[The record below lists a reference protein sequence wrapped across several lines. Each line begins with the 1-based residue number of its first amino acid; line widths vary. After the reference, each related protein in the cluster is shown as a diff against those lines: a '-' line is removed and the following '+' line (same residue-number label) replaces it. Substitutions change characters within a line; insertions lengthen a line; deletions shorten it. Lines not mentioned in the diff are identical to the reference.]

1 MAINYNNI
9 NKISEQFQENKSD
22 NNLKT
27 SSPLLFLTQSFELRT
42 FINIITLFFQTVL
55 NLFNAFIL
63 PYFYY
68 PLIFIVLTLIFVNYG
83 YFITFDE
90 EFIIAICFFVVVT
103 TLYNLAAIQLY
114 KLSDN
119 HRRYIWA
126 YLLFSLNRL
135 EFVLLGFIQSNIIIL
150 LQKISAL
157 EEFLLLSRNFLFL
170 FLNLIE
176 HFIVIFINF
185 GRIIICII

>member
-1 MAINYNNI
+1 MTLNYNAINKN
-9 NKISEQFQENKSD
+9 SEQFHENKSD
-22 NNLKT
+22 TLLKT
-27 SSPLLFLTQSFELRT
+27 PSSLLFLTQPFELKT
-42 FINIITLFFQTVL
+42 LINVLVIFLQTLL

-68 PLIFIVLTLIFVNYG
+68 PLIFIVLTIIFVNYG

-126 YLLFSLNRL
+126 YLLFTLNRL

-170 FLNLIE
+170 FQNLIKY
-176 HFIVIFINF
+176 FIVIFINF
-185 GRIIICII
+185 GLIIIYII

>member
-1 MAINYNNI
+1 MTINYNGI
-9 NKISEQFQENKSD
+9 NKNSEQFHENKSD
-22 NNLKT
+22 NFLKT
-27 SSPLLFLTQSFELRT
+27 PSSLLFLAQPFELKT
-42 FINIITLFFQTVL
+42 FINVLAIFLQTLL

-68 PLIFIVLTLIFVNYG
+68 PLIFIILTIIFVNYG

-126 YLLFSLNRL
+126 YLLFTLNRL

-150 LQKISAL
+150 LQKIAAL

-170 FLNLIE
+170 FQNSIKY
-176 HFIVIFINF
+176 FIVIFINF
-185 GRIIICII
+185 GLIIIYII